1 MEIKDL
7 MIGDLVLVNGT
18 PRKIQ
23 GIDSLDS
30 EIIADG
36 EIYTIINDRCHS
48 EDNVSG
54 IPLTQKNLEK
64 NGFKFNNLPFVL
76 GWEQFGLTLCPEGDG
91 YVIGC
96 GVNVAMHIDYFHQLQ
111 HALKLCGIEQEIKL

>member
-7 MIGDLVLVNGT
+7 MIGDLVLINGT

-23 GIDSLDS
+23 GIDSLDG
-30 EIIADG
+30 EVIADG
-36 EIYTIINDRCHS
+36 EIYTLINDRCHS

-54 IPLTQKNLEK
+54 IPLTHKILEK

-76 GWEQFGLTLCPEGDG
+76 GWEQFGLTLCPEGAVPG
-91 YVIGC
+91 GQGKKGIIQYLPPPGRLC
-96 GVNVAMHIDYFHQLQ
+96 MQRSGVMCKECRV
-111 HALKLCGIEQEIKL
+111 

>member
-18 PRKIQ
+18 PHKIQ
-23 GIDSLDS
+23 GIDSLDG

-36 EIYTIINDRCHS
+36 EFHS

-54 IPLTQKNLEK
+54 IPLTTEILEK
-64 NGFKFNNLPFVL
+64 NGFVNMGFFGKLEIGKFVVICDTKNLTILRDGHCDLEIPIHFVH
-76 GWEQFGLTLCPEGDG
+76 E
-91 YVIGC
+91 
-96 GVNVAMHIDYFHQLQ
+96 LQ
-111 HALKLCGIEQEIKL
+111 HALRLCGIEKEFAL